1 MLGVCTCIN
10 YWPYTWHKQRP
21 KYGSKTPVILR
32 QLQPQSDLF
41 LKDSP
46 THGLLFLFL
55 FINPKCYSTPL
66 RGRES
71 FLFSLKKDP
80 RKRKKTHIRVSDST
94 TMEMFR
100 VQFLVMAILAIVL
113 ALAVLSINA
122 QSLAPAPGPS
132 SDGFCSFSL
141 SLSLSLTHTHIHTY
155 TQEINVVQALRV
167 ILLSYE
173 MICKAVSF

>member
-1 MLGVCTCIN
+1 MESVHASIIGRTRGIN
-10 YWPYTWHKQRP
+10 QRP

-32 QLQPQSDLF
+32 QLQPQSDLLF

-46 THGLLFLFL
+46 THGLLFRFL

-141 SLSLSLTHTHIHTY
+141 SFSLSRSHTHTYTHTH
-155 TQEINVVQALRV
+155 
-167 ILLSYE
+167 
-173 MICKAVSF
+173 KK

>member
-1 MLGVCTCIN
+1 M
-10 YWPYTWHKQRP
+10 
-21 KYGSKTPVILR
+21 
-32 QLQPQSDLF
+32 
-41 LKDSP
+41 
-46 THGLLFLFL
+46 
-55 FINPKCYSTPL
+55 

-71 FLFSLKKDP
+71 FLLSLKKDP
-80 RKRKKTHIRVSDST
+80 GKRKKTHIRVSDST

-141 SLSLSLTHTHIHTY
+141 SFSLSRSHTHTY
-155 TQEINVVQALRV
+155 TQEINVVKALRV
-167 ILLSYE
+167 MFLSYE